1 MRRNL
6 WGVALTVF
14 LAAFIVAASH
24 TAVRAQS
31 GDQST
36 RASVAVVNEDE
47 TNLDTQLYL
56 IVATNTTV
64 QDNNIPAGLEQIVKQ
79 LRASLPFKNY
89 SVAATLLNRVK
100 NGGRLNL
107 RWIGGPLLAP
117 AASSASTPSFNEFTV
132 GRIRVV
138 TDETGR
144 NTVRMDGFHFGS
156 RIPIQTQATVA
167 SAAAPSGPVVS
178 YEPTGLNTDISMREG
193 EAVLVG
199 TLNVGPSGDALVIV
213 VSAKRAPR

>member
-6 WGVALTVF
+6 SGVALSVF
-14 LAAFIVAASH
+14 LAAFIVAASQP
-24 TAVRAQS
+24 AALAQS

-36 RASVAVVNEDE
+36 RASAAVVKEDE

-56 IVATNTTV
+56 IVGTNQSV
-64 QDNNIPAGLEQIVKQ
+64 PDSNIPAALDQIVKQ

-89 SVAATLLNRVK
+89 SVTATLLNRVK
-100 NGGRLNL
+100 NGGHLNL

-117 AASSASTPSFNEFTV
+117 AASSASTPSFNEFAV
-132 GRIRVV
+132 GRISVV
-138 TDETGR
+138 TDNTGR
-144 NTVRMDGFHFGS
+144 NAVRMDNFRFGS
-156 RIPIQTQATVA
+156 RIPIQTQAIVI
-167 SAAAPSGPVVS
+167 SAAASSGPVVS
-178 YEPTGLNTDISMREG
+178 YEPTGLNTEISMREG